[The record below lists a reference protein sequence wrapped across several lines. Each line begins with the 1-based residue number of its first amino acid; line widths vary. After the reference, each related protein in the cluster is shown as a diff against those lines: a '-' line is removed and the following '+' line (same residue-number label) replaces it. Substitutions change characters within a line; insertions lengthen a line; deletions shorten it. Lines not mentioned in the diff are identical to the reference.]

1 MANSNLQLTNRKGD
15 ETMTRSAK
23 LLIILALLVGFL
35 YGWWQG
41 YNAGVEYME
50 EDFWDDVTEQTELK
64 I

>member
-1 MANSNLQLTNRKGD
+1 
-15 ETMTRSAK
+15 MTRSAK

-35 YGWWQG
+35 YGWWKG

-50 EDFWDDVTEQTELK
+50 DDFWDDVTEQTELK